1 MRDREIV
8 ERVRDA
14 TDLLALVG
22 QAVKLRKQ
30 GSAHV
35 GLCPFHAE
43 RSPSFQVVPNR
54 GFYHCFGCGKHG
66 DAFAWLMEREGMSFP
81 EALEQLARAAGIDLP
96 QHRERPTAEVDLET
110 RMRTALEA
118 AQAFYERQLERH
130 EGARAYLRQR
140 GYEGPFL
147 AEAGFG
153 MAPDAWDA
161 LVNHLRGLNFSGEL
175 LEQAGLASR
184 SERGTQ
190 IDFLRNRLTIPIHDA
205 RGRVVAFGGRI
216 MGGGSSGERV
226 RPPESQV
233 TSASEA
239 SGSAQGARYG
249 GGQPKYLNTRDTPLF
264 HKGGTLFGFHRA
276 KGAMKDGALVVE
288 GYFDVLQ
295 LHQHGIHQ
303 AVAPLGT
310 ALTDEH
316 LKALGRFTRR
326 VILCFDGDAA
336 GRRAMEKSL
345 RMALPLGF
353 EVRLLELPQ
362 GEDPDTWCLKLGG
375 EAFRDLLRACP
386 DWIQFIRNRFQSGK
400 DLTKSSVR
408 MDIFNEL
415 LNFLPYL
422 PKNESSINEAISVG
436 HSLLIPASEVIKSI
450 ENKRKGTHTNQT
462 ISTNMNSTFDE
473 IDLDIKRLIL
483 LCVEGSLDRVIS
495 LPTGW
500 WESLEG
506 APLLQA
512 LLDAEGDTTRLP
524 EGAVAALRHLEAQA
538 SRQDEAG
545 RDAETLF
552 VRLEGRYVDREIQAN
567 NRLLQDPSTVVDP
580 ALMNRVMARQNELL
594 GRQKELSR
602 RRRGPR

>member
-1 MRDREIV
+1 MLWEALPASSAISTILRERGPFFSGNPSSMRDREIV

-22 QAVKLRKQ
+22 SAVKLRKQ

-43 RSPSFQVVPNR
+43 RSPSFQVVAHR

-66 DAFAWLMEREGMSFP
+66 DAFAWLMEREGLTFP

-96 QHRERPTAEVDLET
+96 KQRERPSAEVDLET
-110 RMRTALEA
+110 RMRAALDA
-118 AQAFYERQLERH
+118 AQAFFEAQLARH
-130 EGARAYLRQR
+130 EAARSYLRDR

-153 MAPDAWDA
+153 VAPDAWDA
-161 LVNHLRGLNFSGEL
+161 LVAHLRNLTFSGEL

-216 MGGGSSGERV
+216 MGE
-226 RPPESQV
+226 
-233 TSASEA
+233 
-239 SGSAQGARYG
+239 
-249 GGQPKYLNTRDTPLF
+249 GQPKYLNTRDTPLF

-295 LHQHGIHQ
+295 LHQQGIHQ

-310 ALTDEH
+310 ALTEEH
-316 LKALGRFTRR
+316 LKLLGRFTRR

-345 RMALPLGF
+345 RLALPLGF

-375 EAFRDLLRACP
+375 EAFRDLLRAAP
-386 DWIQFIRNRFQSGK
+386 DWTAFMIDRAMEGK
-400 DLTKSSVR
+400 DLRRITDR
-408 MDIFNEL
+408 MAAFKDL
-415 LNFLPYL
+415 LDFLPYL
-422 PKNESSINEAISVG
+422 PRTTESRDLFASLAHQLQVPLQELDRAVKNRHVPAPSTTEPGLEPRA
-436 HSLLIPASEVIKSI
+436 LPELDDLI
-450 ENKRKGTHTNQT
+450 RG
-462 ISTNMNSTFDE
+462 
-473 IDLDIKRLIL
+473 LIL
-483 LCVEGSLDRVIS
+483 LATSGQAALVQGV
-495 LPTGW
+495 PPAW
-500 WESLEG
+500 WEGLTG

-512 LLDAEGDTTRLP
+512 LLDADGDPTLLP
-524 EGAVAALRHLEAQA
+524 EGALAAVRHLEAQV
-538 SRQDEAG
+538 SRQHEAG
-545 RDAETLF
+545 RDGEALLA
-552 VRLEGRYVDREIQAN
+552 RLELNYLDREIQAN
-567 NRLLQDPSTVVDP
+567 NRLLQDPRTLVDA
-580 ALMNRVMARQNELL
+580 ALTRQVEVRQNDLIL
-594 GRQKELSR
+594 RQKRLSQR
-602 RRRGPR
+602 RRVQR

>member
-43 RSPSFQVVPNR
+43 RSPSFQVIPGRN
-54 GFYHCFGCGKHG
+54 FYHCFGCGKHG
-66 DAFAWLMEREGMSFP
+66 DAFAWLMEREGMTFP

-96 QHRERPTAEVDLET
+96 ERRERPTAEVDLET
-110 RMRTALEA
+110 RMRSALEA
-118 AQAFYERQLERH
+118 AQVYFEAQLTRH
-130 EGARAYLRQR
+130 EGARNYLKDR
-140 GYEGPFL
+140 GYEGAFV

-153 MAPDAWDA
+153 MAPDGWEG
-161 LVNHLRGLNFSGEL
+161 LVSHLRGLNFSGEL

-205 RGRVVAFGGRI
+205 RSRVVAFGGRV
-216 MGGGSSGERV
+216 MGE
-226 RPPESQV
+226 
-233 TSASEA
+233 
-239 SGSAQGARYG
+239 
-249 GGQPKYLNTRDTPLF
+249 GQPKYLNTRDTPLF

-276 KGAMKDGALVVE
+276 KGAMQEGALVVE

-295 LHQHGIHQ
+295 LHQHGIQQ

-310 ALTDEH
+310 ALTEEH
-316 LKALGRFTRR
+316 LKQLGRFTRR
-326 VILCFDGDAA
+326 LILCFDGDAA

-375 EAFRDLLRACP
+375 EAFQELLRTVP
-386 DWIQFIRNRFQSGK
+386 DWTAFMVDRAMEGK
-400 DLTKSSVR
+400 DLRRITDR
-408 MDIFNEL
+408 MGAFKDL
-415 LNFLPYL
+415 LDFLPYL
-422 PKNESSINEAISVG
+422 PRTTESRDLFA
-436 HSLLIPASEVIKSI
+436 SLAHQLQVPLQE
-450 ENKRKGTHTNQT
+450 
-462 ISTNMNSTFDE
+462 
-473 IDLDIKRLIL
+473 
-483 LCVEGSLDRVIS
+483 LDRAVRGRQVPS
-495 LPTGW
+495 RDPEESGPNAAVLPELDELIRGLLLLSTAGHWRRVQETPPAW
-500 WESLEG
+500 WENLTG

-512 LLDAEGDTTRLP
+512 LLDAEGDITLLP
-524 EGAVAALRHLEAQA
+524 EGAVAAIRHLEAQA
-538 SRQDEAG
+538 SHKDEAG
-545 RDAETLF
+545 RDIETLLLK
-552 VRLEGRYVDREIQAN
+552 VETNYLDREIQAN
-567 NRLLQDPSTVVDP
+567 NRLLQDPKTLVDA
-580 ALMNRVMARQNELL
+580 ALTKQVEIRQNELI
-594 GRQKELSR
+594 GRLRSLSQR
-602 RRRGPR
+602 RRAPR

>member
-22 QAVKLRKQ
+22 SAVKLRKQ

-43 RSPSFQVVPNR
+43 RSPSFQVVANR

-66 DAFAWLMEREGMSFP
+66 DAFAWLMEREGMTFP

-96 QHRERPTAEVDLET
+96 QRRERPSAEVDLET
-110 RMRTALEA
+110 RMRAALEA
-118 AQAFYERQLERH
+118 AQAFFETQLTRH
-130 EGARAYLRQR
+130 EGARTYLRDR
-140 GYEGPFL
+140 GYEGAFL

-153 MAPDAWDA
+153 MAPDAWDS

-216 MGGGSSGERV
+216 MGE
-226 RPPESQV
+226 
-233 TSASEA
+233 
-239 SGSAQGARYG
+239 
-249 GGQPKYLNTRDTPLF
+249 GQPKYLNTRDTPLF

-310 ALTDEH
+310 ALTEEH

-326 VILCFDGDAA
+326 VILCFDGDSA

-345 RMALPLGF
+345 RLALPLGF

-375 EAFRDLLRACP
+375 DAFRELLRAAP
-386 DWIQFIRNRFQSGK
+386 DWTAFMVDRAMEGK
-400 DLTKSSVR
+400 DLRRITDR
-408 MDIFNEL
+408 MGAFKDL
-415 LNFLPYL
+415 LDFLPYL
-422 PKNESSINEAISVG
+422 PRTTESRDLFA
-436 HSLLIPASEVIKSI
+436 SLAHQLQVPLQE
-450 ENKRKGTHTNQT
+450 
-462 ISTNMNSTFDE
+462 
-473 IDLDIKRLIL
+473 
-483 LCVEGSLDRVIS
+483 LDRAVKGRAVS
-495 LPTGW
+495 TRPQEAEAPVSPGLPELDDLIRPLLLLSTAGHWRRVQEVPPAW
-500 WESLEG
+500 WESLQG

-512 LLDAEGDTTRLP
+512 LLDAEGEVSLLP
-524 EGAVAALRHLEAQA
+524 EGVVAALRHLEALA

-545 RDAETLF
+545 RDADALF
-552 VRLEGRYVDREIQAN
+552 ARLEGRYLDRELQAN
-567 NRLLQDPSTVVDP
+567 NRLLQDPATMVDA
-580 ALMNRVMARQNELL
+580 ALMNRVMARQNDLL
-594 GRQKELSR
+594 VRQKELSR

>member
-22 QAVKLRKQ
+22 SAVKLRKQ

-43 RSPSFQVVPNR
+43 RSPSFQVVANK

-66 DAFAWLMEREGMSFP
+66 DAFAWLMEREGLTFP
-81 EALEQLARAAGIDLP
+81 EALEQLARTAGIDLP
-96 QHRERPTAEVDLET
+96 ERRERPTAEVDLET

-118 AQAFYERQLERH
+118 AQAFFESKLARH
-130 EGARAYLRQR
+130 DGARTYLRER

-153 MAPDAWDA
+153 LAPDAWDG
-161 LVNHLRGLNFSGEL
+161 LVNHLRGLNFSSEL
-175 LEQAGLASR
+175 LEQAGLVSR
-184 SERGTQ
+184 SDRGTL

-205 RGRVVAFGGRI
+205 RGRIVAFGGRI
-216 MGGGSSGERV
+216 LGGPVPTSETSGG
-226 RPPESQV
+226 
-233 TSASEA
+233 T
-239 SGSAQGARYG
+239 QGARSG

-310 ALTDEH
+310 ALTEEH
-316 LKALGRFTRR
+316 LKHLGRYTRR

-375 EAFRDLLRACP
+375 DAFRDLLRVAP
-386 DWIQFIRNRFQSGK
+386 DWTGFMVDRALEGK
-400 DLTKSSVR
+400 DLRRITDR
-408 MDIFNEL
+408 MGAFKDL
-415 LNFLPYL
+415 LDFLPYL
-422 PKNESSINEAISVG
+422 PRTTESRDLFASLAHQLQVPLQELDRAVRGRQTPTPEADEAGLPVLPFPDLDELSR
-436 HSLLIPASEVIKSI
+436 SLL
-450 ENKRKGTHTNQT
+450 
-462 ISTNMNSTFDE
+462 
-473 IDLDIKRLIL
+473 L
-483 LCVEGSLDRVIS
+483 LCTSGQWQRVQGI
-495 LPTGW
+495 PTTW
-500 WESLEG
+500 WENLDG
-506 APLLQA
+506 APLIQA
-512 LLDAEGDTTRLP
+512 VLDAEGDETQIPDRVL
-524 EGAVAALRHLEAQA
+524 AVVRDLQARSVRKNEPGQAVEAFF
-538 SRQDEAG
+538 
-545 RDAETLF
+545 L
-552 VRLEGRYVDREIQAN
+552 RLELQYVDREIESN
-567 NRLLQDPSTVVDP
+567 NRLLQTPQTVVDSQLSNQITLRLEE
-580 ALMNRVMARQNELL
+580 LM
-594 GRQKELSR
+594 R
-602 RRRGPR
+602 RRTSLRSQRRVIR

>member
-8 ERVRDA
+8 DRVRDA

-22 QAVKLRKQ
+22 SAVKLRKQ

-81 EALEQLARAAGIDLP
+81 EALDQLARAAGIDLP
-96 QHRERPTAEVDLET
+96 QRRERPSAEVDLET
-110 RMRTALEA
+110 RMRSALDA
-118 AQAFYERQLERH
+118 AQAFFEAQL
-130 EGARAYLRQR
+130 ARNDAAKVYLRDR

-153 MAPDAWDA
+153 VAPDAWEA

-175 LEQAGLASR
+175 LEQTGLASR

-205 RGRVVAFGGRI
+205 RGRVVAFGGRV
-216 MGGGSSGERV
+216 MGE
-226 RPPESQV
+226 
-233 TSASEA
+233 
-239 SGSAQGARYG
+239 
-249 GGQPKYLNTRDTPLF
+249 GQPKYLNTRDTPLF

-303 AVAPLGT
+303 VVAPLGT
-310 ALTDEH
+310 ALTEEH

-345 RMALPLGF
+345 RLALPLGF

-375 EAFRDLLRACP
+375 EAFRDLLRAAP
-386 DWIQFIRNRFQSGK
+386 DWTAFMVDRAMEGK
-400 DLTKSSVR
+400 DLRRITDR
-408 MDIFNEL
+408 MGAFKDL
-415 LNFLPYL
+415 LDFLPYL
-422 PKNESSINEAISVG
+422 PRTTESRDLFSSLAHQLQVPIQELDRAVRGRQVPVQPTDETSPVASVLPNLDELIR
-436 HSLLIPASEVIKSI
+436 SLLLLGTAGQWRRIQEIPPA
-450 ENKRKGTHTNQT
+450 
-462 ISTNMNSTFDE
+462 
-473 IDLDIKRLIL
+473 
-483 LCVEGSLDRVIS
+483 
-495 LPTGW
+495 W
-500 WESLEG
+500 WESLDG

-512 LLDAEGDTTRLP
+512 LLDAEGEVALLP
-524 EGAVAALRHLEAQA
+524 EGAMAALRHLEARA

-545 RDAETLF
+545 RDAEALLA
-552 VRLEGRYVDREIQAN
+552 RLETRYVDRELQAN
-567 NRLLQDPSTVVDP
+567 NRLLQDPATVVDQ
-580 ALMNRVMARQNELL
+580 ALMNRVMARQNDLL
-594 GRQKELSR
+594 ARQKELSR

>member
-8 ERVRDA
+8 DRVRDA

-22 QAVKLRKQ
+22 SAVKLRKQ

-66 DAFAWLMEREGMSFP
+66 DAFAWLMEREGVSFP

-96 QHRERPTAEVDLET
+96 QRRERPSAEVDLET
-110 RMRTALEA
+110 RMRTALDA
-118 AQAFYERQLERH
+118 AQAFFEAQLLRH
-130 EGARAYLRQR
+130 EGARTYLRDR
-140 GYEGPFL
+140 GYQGAFV

-153 MAPDAWDA
+153 MAPDTWDA

-175 LEQAGLASR
+175 LEQTGLASR

-205 RGRVVAFGGRI
+205 RGRIVAFGGRV
-216 MGGGSSGERV
+216 MGE
-226 RPPESQV
+226 
-233 TSASEA
+233 
-239 SGSAQGARYG
+239 
-249 GGQPKYLNTRDTPLF
+249 GQPKYLNTRDTPLF

-276 KGAMKDGALVVE
+276 KGAMKEGALVVE

-295 LHQHGIHQ
+295 LHQHGLHQ

-310 ALTDEH
+310 ALTEEH

-375 EAFRDLLRACP
+375 EAFKELLRTVP
-386 DWIQFIRNRFQSGK
+386 DWTAFMIDRAMEGK
-400 DLTKSSVR
+400 DLRRITDR
-408 MDIFNEL
+408 MGAFKDL
-415 LNFLPYL
+415 LDFLPYL
-422 PKNESSINEAISVG
+422 PRTTESRDLFSSLAHQLQVPIQELDRAVKGRQAPIRQADEPAAAPSLAPELDDLIR
-436 HSLLIPASEVIKSI
+436 SLLLLSTAGQWRRVQEVPPA
-450 ENKRKGTHTNQT
+450 
-462 ISTNMNSTFDE
+462 
-473 IDLDIKRLIL
+473 
-483 LCVEGSLDRVIS
+483 
-495 LPTGW
+495 W
-500 WESLEG
+500 WESLDG

-512 LLDAEGDTTRLP
+512 LLDSEGDLTLLP
-524 EGAVAALRHLEAQA
+524 EGAMAALRHLEAQA

-545 RDAETLF
+545 RDADSLF
-552 VRLEGRYVDREIQAN
+552 ARLEGRYVDRELQAN
-567 NRLLQDPSTVVDP
+567 NRLLQDPRTLVDSV
-580 ALMNRVMARQNELL
+580 LTNRVMARQNELL

>member
-22 QAVKLRKQ
+22 SAVKLRKQ

-43 RSPSFQVVPNR
+43 RSPSFQVVANR

-66 DAFAWLMEREGMSFP
+66 DAFAWLMEREGMTFP

-96 QHRERPTAEVDLET
+96 QRRERPSAEVDLET
-110 RMRTALEA
+110 RMRSALDA
-118 AQAFYERQLERH
+118 AQAFFEAQLTRH
-130 EGARAYLRQR
+130 EGARTYLRDR

-190 IDFLRNRLTIPIHDA
+190 VDFLRNRLTIPIHDA

-216 MGGGSSGERV
+216 MGE
-226 RPPESQV
+226 
-233 TSASEA
+233 
-239 SGSAQGARYG
+239 
-249 GGQPKYLNTRDTPLF
+249 GQPKYLNTRDTPLF

-336 GRRAMEKSL
+336 GRRAMEKGL

-375 EAFRDLLRACP
+375 EAFRELLRAAP
-386 DWIQFIRNRFQSGK
+386 DWTAFMVDRAMEGK
-400 DLTKSSVR
+400 DLRRITDR
-408 MDIFNEL
+408 MGAFKDL
-415 LNFLPYL
+415 LDFLPYL
-422 PKNESSINEAISVG
+422 PRTTESRDLFASLAHQLQVPLQELDRAVKGRSVPAQPLEADAPASPGLPELDDLIR
-436 HSLLIPASEVIKSI
+436 SLLLLSTAGQWRRVQEVPPA
-450 ENKRKGTHTNQT
+450 
-462 ISTNMNSTFDE
+462 
-473 IDLDIKRLIL
+473 
-483 LCVEGSLDRVIS
+483 
-495 LPTGW
+495 W
-500 WESLEG
+500 WESLQG

-512 LLDAEGDTTRLP
+512 LLDAEGEVSLLP
-524 EGAVAALRHLEAQA
+524 DGAVAALRHLEAQA

-545 RDAETLF
+545 RDADSLF
-552 VRLEGRYVDREIQAN
+552 ARLEGR
-567 NRLLQDPSTVVDP
+567 
-580 ALMNRVMARQNELL
+580 
-594 GRQKELSR
+594 
-602 RRRGPR
+602 

>member
-22 QAVKLRKQ
+22 SAVKLRKQ

-43 RSPSFQVVPNR
+43 RSPSFQVVANR

-96 QHRERPTAEVDLET
+96 QHRERPSAEVDLET
-110 RMRTALEA
+110 RMRSALDA
-118 AQAFYERQLERH
+118 AQAFFEAQLTRH
-130 EGARAYLRQR
+130 DAAKSYLRDR

-153 MAPDAWDA
+153 IAPDAWDA

-175 LEQAGLASR
+175 LEQTGLASR

-216 MGGGSSGERV
+216 MGE
-226 RPPESQV
+226 
-233 TSASEA
+233 
-239 SGSAQGARYG
+239 
-249 GGQPKYLNTRDTPLF
+249 GQPKYLNTRDTPLF

-276 KGAMKDGALVVE
+276 KGAMKEGALVVE

-375 EAFRDLLRACP
+375 EAFKELLRTAP
-386 DWIQFIRNRFQSGK
+386 DWTAFMVDRAMEGK
-400 DLTKSSVR
+400 DLRRITDR
-408 MDIFNEL
+408 MGAFKDL
-415 LNFLPYL
+415 LDFLPYL
-422 PKNESSINEAISVG
+422 PRTTETRDLFSSLAHQLQVPIQELDRAVRERHAPVHTTDGHGPVASISPG
-436 HSLLIPASEVIKSI
+436 LDDLIRS
-450 ENKRKGTHTNQT
+450 
-462 ISTNMNSTFDE
+462 
-473 IDLDIKRLIL
+473 LIL
-483 LCVEGSLDRVIS
+483 LSTAGQVRRVQEVP
-495 LPTGW
+495 PTW
-500 WESLEG
+500 WENLDG

-512 LLDAEGDTTRLP
+512 LLDAEGDPTLLP
-524 EGAVAALRHLEAQA
+524 DGAVAAIRHVEAQA
-538 SRQDEAG
+538 SHKDEAG
-545 RDAETLF
+545 RDAESLLA
-552 VRLEGRYVDREIQAN
+552 RLEGTYLDREIQAN
-567 NRLLQDPSTVVDP
+567 NRLLQDPRTLVDA
-580 ALMNRVMARQNELL
+580 ALTKQVEIRQNELL
-594 GRQKELSR
+594 GRQKALSR
-602 RRRGPR
+602 SRRGPR

>member
-22 QAVKLRKQ
+22 SAVKLRKQ

-43 RSPSFQVVPNR
+43 RSPSFQVVANR

-66 DAFAWLMEREGMSFP
+66 DAFAWLMEREGMTFP

-96 QHRERPTAEVDLET
+96 QRRERPSAEVDLET
-110 RMRTALEA
+110 RMRSALDA
-118 AQAFYERQLERH
+118 AQAFFEAQLTRH
-130 EGARAYLRQR
+130 EGARTYLRDR

-190 IDFLRNRLTIPIHDA
+190 VDFLRNRLTTPIHDA

-216 MGGGSSGERV
+216 MGE
-226 RPPESQV
+226 
-233 TSASEA
+233 
-239 SGSAQGARYG
+239 
-249 GGQPKYLNTRDTPLF
+249 GQPKYLNTRDTPLF

-336 GRRAMEKSL
+336 GRRAMEKGL

-375 EAFRDLLRACP
+375 EAFRELLRAAP
-386 DWIQFIRNRFQSGK
+386 DWTAFMVDRAMEGK
-400 DLTKSSVR
+400 DLRRITDR
-408 MDIFNEL
+408 MGAFKDL
-415 LNFLPYL
+415 LDFLPYL
-422 PKNESSINEAISVG
+422 PRTTESRDLFASLAHQLQVPLQELDRAVKGRAVPTQPQEADAPASPGLPELDDLIR
-436 HSLLIPASEVIKSI
+436 SLLLLSTAGQWRRVQEVPPA
-450 ENKRKGTHTNQT
+450 
-462 ISTNMNSTFDE
+462 
-473 IDLDIKRLIL
+473 
-483 LCVEGSLDRVIS
+483 
-495 LPTGW
+495 W
-500 WESLEG
+500 WESLQG

-512 LLDAEGDTTRLP
+512 LLDAEGEVSLLP
-524 EGAVAALRHLEAQA
+524 DGAVAALRHLEAQA

-545 RDAETLF
+545 RDADSLF
-552 VRLEGRYVDREIQAN
+552 ARLEGRYVDRELQAN
-567 NRLLQDPSTVVDP
+567 NRLLQDPATMVDA
-580 ALMNRVMARQNELL
+580 ALMHRVMARQNDLL
-594 GRQKELSR
+594 ARQKELSR
-602 RRRGPR
+602 RRRGVR

>member
-8 ERVRDA
+8 DRVRDA

-22 QAVKLRKQ
+22 SAVKLRKQ

-96 QHRERPTAEVDLET
+96 QRRERPSAEVDLET
-110 RMRTALEA
+110 RMRSALDA
-118 AQAFYERQLERH
+118 AQAFFEAQL
-130 EGARAYLRQR
+130 ARNEAARTYLQNR

-153 MAPDAWDA
+153 VAPDAWDS

-175 LEQAGLASR
+175 LEQTGLASR

-216 MGGGSSGERV
+216 MGE
-226 RPPESQV
+226 
-233 TSASEA
+233 
-239 SGSAQGARYG
+239 
-249 GGQPKYLNTRDTPLF
+249 GQPKYLNTRDTPLF

-310 ALTDEH
+310 ALTEEH

-326 VILCFDGDAA
+326 VLLCFDGDAA

-375 EAFRDLLRACP
+375 EAFRELLRAAP
-386 DWIQFIRNRFQSGK
+386 DWTAFMVDRAMEGK
-400 DLTKSSVR
+400 DLRRITDR
-408 MDIFNEL
+408 MGAFKDL
-415 LNFLPYL
+415 LDFLPYL
-422 PKNESSINEAISVG
+422 PRTTESRDLFSSLAHQLQVPIQELDRAVRGRQAPTQASEEASPVASIPPVLDELIR
-436 HSLLIPASEVIKSI
+436 SLLLLSTAGHWRRVQEIPPA
-450 ENKRKGTHTNQT
+450 
-462 ISTNMNSTFDE
+462 
-473 IDLDIKRLIL
+473 
-483 LCVEGSLDRVIS
+483 
-495 LPTGW
+495 W
-500 WESLEG
+500 WESLDG

-512 LLDAEGDTTRLP
+512 LLDAEGDGALLP
-524 EGAVAALRHLEAQA
+524 EGAMAALRHLEARA

-545 RDAETLF
+545 RDAESLF
-552 VRLEGRYVDREIQAN
+552 VKLEARYVDREIQAN

-580 ALMNRVMARQNELL
+580 ALMNRVMARQNDLL

>member
-14 TDLLALVG
+14 TDLLVLVG

-43 RSPSFQVVPNR
+43 RSPSFQVIPGRN
-54 GFYHCFGCGKHG
+54 FYHCFGCGKHG
-66 DAFAWLMEREGMSFP
+66 DAFTWLMEREGMTFP

-96 QHRERPTAEVDLET
+96 ERRERPSAEVDLET
-110 RMRTALEA
+110 RMRTALDA
-118 AQAFYERQLERH
+118 AQSFFEAQLARH
-130 EGARAYLRQR
+130 EGARSYLRDR
-140 GYEGPFL
+140 GYAGAFL
-147 AEAGFG
+147 SEAGFG

-161 LVNHLRGLNFSGEL
+161 LVNHLRGLAFSGEL

-216 MGGGSSGERV
+216 MGE
-226 RPPESQV
+226 
-233 TSASEA
+233 
-239 SGSAQGARYG
+239 
-249 GGQPKYLNTRDTPLF
+249 GQPKYLNTRDTPLF

-295 LHQHGIHQ
+295 LHQQGIYQ

-310 ALTDEH
+310 ALTEEH
-316 LKALGRFTRR
+316 LKQLGRFTRR
-326 VILCFDGDAA
+326 IILCFDGDAA

-375 EAFRDLLRACP
+375 DAFRDLLRTVP
-386 DWIQFIRNRFQSGK
+386 DWTAFMVDRSMEGK
-400 DLTKSSVR
+400 DLRRITDR
-408 MDIFNEL
+408 MGAFKDL
-415 LNFLPYL
+415 LDFLPYL
-422 PKNESSINEAISVG
+422 PRTTESRDLFA
-436 HSLLIPASEVIKSI
+436 SLAHQLQVPLQELDRAVRSRQAPIHTQEEPGPAAPIMPELDDLIRS
-450 ENKRKGTHTNQT
+450 
-462 ISTNMNSTFDE
+462 
-473 IDLDIKRLIL
+473 LIL
-483 LCVEGSLDRVIS
+483 LSTAGHWRRVQEV
-495 LPTGW
+495 PPAW
-500 WESLEG
+500 WEGLPG

-512 LLDAEGDTTRLP
+512 LLDTEGDTTLLP
-524 EGAVAALRHLEAQA
+524 EGATAAVRHLEAQA

-545 RDAETLF
+545 RDPEALL
-552 VRLEGRYVDREIQAN
+552 VKLEARYVDRELQAN
-567 NRLLQDPSTVVDP
+567 NRLLQDPRTLVD
-580 ALMNRVMARQNELL
+580 ANLTERVMARQNELL
-594 GRQKELSR
+594 ARQKELSR

>member
-1 MRDREIV
+1 MKDREIV

-43 RSPSFQVVPNR
+43 RSPSFQVVANR

-66 DAFAWLMEREGMSFP
+66 DAFAWLMEREGMTFP

-96 QHRERPTAEVDLET
+96 QHRERPAAEVDLET
-110 RMRTALEA
+110 RMRSALDA
-118 AQAFYERQLERH
+118 AQAFYERQLERQ
-130 EGARAYLRQR
+130 EGARDYLRQR
-140 GYEGPFL
+140 GYEGPFV

-153 MAPDAWDA
+153 VAPDGWDP
-161 LVNHLRGLNFSGEL
+161 LVTHLRGLNFSGEL

-190 IDFLRNRLTIPIHDA
+190 IDFLRNRITIPIHDA

-216 MGGGSSGERV
+216 MG
-226 RPPESQV
+226 Q
-233 TSASEA
+233 
-239 SGSAQGARYG
+239 
-249 GGQPKYLNTRDTPLF
+249 GQPKYLNTRDTPLF

-316 LKALGRFTRR
+316 LKLLGRFTRR
-326 VILCFDGDAA
+326 VTLCFDGDAA

-375 EAFRDLLRACP
+375 DAFRDLLRAAP
-386 DWIQFIRNRFQSGK
+386 DWTAFMVDRAMEGK
-400 DLTKSSVR
+400 DLRRITDR
-408 MDIFNEL
+408 MGAFKDL
-415 LNFLPYL
+415 LDFLPYL
-422 PKNESSINEAISVG
+422 PRTTESRDLFASLAHQLQVPLQELDRAVRSRRAPVPDSDEAAPSQSSAPEVDDLIR
-436 HSLLIPASEVIKSI
+436 SLLLLITAGHWQRVQEAPPA
-450 ENKRKGTHTNQT
+450 
-462 ISTNMNSTFDE
+462 
-473 IDLDIKRLIL
+473 
-483 LCVEGSLDRVIS
+483 
-495 LPTGW
+495 W
-500 WESLEG
+500 WESLPG

-512 LLDAEGDTTRLP
+512 LLDAEGDPTQLP
-524 EGAVAALRHLEAQA
+524 GGALAAIRHLEAQA
-538 SRQDEAG
+538 SHKDEAG
-545 RDAETLF
+545 RDVDSLF
-552 VRLEGRYVDREIQAN
+552 ARLQGRYLDREIQAN
-567 NRLLQDPSTVVDP
+567 NRLLQDPRTLVD
-580 ALMNRVMARQNELL
+580 ATLTKQVEIRQNELL
-594 GRQKELSR
+594 QRQKKLSQQR
-602 RRRGPR
+602 REAR

>member
-30 GSAHV
+30 GSAFV

-66 DAFAWLMEREGMSFP
+66 DAFAWLMEREGMTFP

-96 QHRERPTAEVDLET
+96 QRRERPAAEVDLET
-110 RMRTALEA
+110 RLRAALEA

-140 GYEGPFL
+140 GYEGPFV

-153 MAPDAWDA
+153 MAPDGWDP
-161 LVNHLRGLNFSGEL
+161 LVTHLRGLNFSGEL

-205 RGRVVAFGGRI
+205 RGRLVAFGGRV
-216 MGGGSSGERV
+216 MGE
-226 RPPESQV
+226 
-233 TSASEA
+233 
-239 SGSAQGARYG
+239 
-249 GGQPKYLNTRDTPLF
+249 GQPKYLNTRDTVLF
-264 HKGGTLFGFHRA
+264 HKGETLFGFHRA
-276 KGAMKDGALVVE
+276 KGAMKEGALVVE

-310 ALTDEH
+310 ALTEDH

-345 RMALPLGF
+345 RLALPLGF

-375 EAFRDLLRACP
+375 EAFQDLLRTAP
-386 DWIQFIRNRFQSGK
+386 DWTAFMIDRAMEGK
-400 DLTKSSVR
+400 DLRRISDR
-408 MDIFNEL
+408 MGAFKDL
-415 LNFLPYL
+415 LDFLPYL
-422 PKNESSINEAISVG
+422 PRTTESRDLFASLAHQLQVPLQELDRAVRGRQGPAAETELAPTGVAPLPVMDDLIR
-436 HSLLIPASEVIKSI
+436 SLLLL
-450 ENKRKGTHTNQT
+450 
-462 ISTNMNSTFDE
+462 STAGHW
-473 IDLDIKRLIL
+473 R
-483 LCVEGSLDRVIS
+483 RVQE
-495 LPTGW
+495 LPLAW
-500 WESLEG
+500 WEGLDG

-512 LLDAEGDTTRLP
+512 LLDVDGDPARLP
-524 EGAVAALRHLEAQA
+524 EGALAAVRHLEA
-538 SRQDEAG
+538 
-545 RDAETLF
+545 
-552 VRLEGRYVDREIQAN
+552 
-567 NRLLQDPSTVVDP
+567 
-580 ALMNRVMARQNELL
+580 
-594 GRQKELSR
+594 
-602 RRRGPR
+602 

>member
-22 QAVKLRKQ
+22 QAVRLRKQ
-30 GSAHV
+30 GSAFV

-66 DAFAWLMEREGMSFP
+66 DAFAWLMEREGMTFP

-96 QHRERPTAEVDLET
+96 QRRERPAAEVDLET
-110 RMRTALEA
+110 RLRAALEA

-130 EGARAYLRQR
+130 EAARAYLRQR
-140 GYEGPFL
+140 GYEGPFV

-153 MAPDAWDA
+153 MAPDGWDP
-161 LVNHLRGLNFSGEL
+161 LVTHLRGLNFSGEL

-205 RGRVVAFGGRI
+205 RGRLVAFGGRV
-216 MGGGSSGERV
+216 MGE
-226 RPPESQV
+226 
-233 TSASEA
+233 
-239 SGSAQGARYG
+239 
-249 GGQPKYLNTRDTPLF
+249 GQPKYLNTRDTVLF
-264 HKGGTLFGFHRA
+264 HKGETLFGFHRA
-276 KGAMKDGALVVE
+276 KGAMKEGALVVE

-310 ALTDEH
+310 ALTEEH
-316 LKALGRFTRR
+316 LKALGRFSRR

-345 RMALPLGF
+345 RLALPLGF

-375 EAFRDLLRACP
+375 EAFQDLLRTAP
-386 DWIQFIRNRFQSGK
+386 DWTAFMIDRAMEGK
-400 DLTKSSVR
+400 DLRRISDR
-408 MDIFNEL
+408 MGAFKDL
-415 LNFLPYL
+415 LDFLPYL
-422 PKNESSINEAISVG
+422 PRTTESRDLFASLAHQLQVPLQELDRAVRGRQAPAGEAEQASPGASPVPVMDDLIR
-436 HSLLIPASEVIKSI
+436 SLLLLSTAGHCHRVQELPPA
-450 ENKRKGTHTNQT
+450 
-462 ISTNMNSTFDE
+462 
-473 IDLDIKRLIL
+473 
-483 LCVEGSLDRVIS
+483 
-495 LPTGW
+495 W
-500 WESLEG
+500 WEGLDG

-512 LLDAEGDTTRLP
+512 LLDVDGDPARLP
-524 EGAVAALRHLEAQA
+524 EGALAAIRRLEALA

-545 RDAETLF
+545 RDAEAL
-552 VRLEGRYVDREIQAN
+552 VVKLEARYVDRELQAN
-567 NRLLQDPSTVVDP
+567 NRLLQDPRTLVDA
-580 ALMNRVMARQNELL
+580 ALTDRIMTRQNELL
-594 GRQKELSR
+594 ARQKDLSR
-602 RRRGPR
+602 RRRGAVGGQT

>member
-43 RSPSFQVVPNR
+43 RSPSFQVVANR

-66 DAFAWLMEREGMSFP
+66 DAFAWLMEREGMTFP

-96 QHRERPTAEVDLET
+96 QHRERPAAEVDLET
-110 RMRTALEA
+110 RMRSALEA

-130 EGARAYLRQR
+130 EEARAYLRRR
-140 GYEGPFL
+140 GYEGAFVV
-147 AEAGFG
+147 EAGFG
-153 MAPDAWDA
+153 VAPDGWDP
-161 LVNHLRGLNFSGEL
+161 LVTHLRGLNFSGEL

-190 IDFLRNRLTIPIHDA
+190 IDFLRDRLTIPIHDA
-205 RGRVVAFGGRI
+205 RGRLVAFGGRI
-216 MGGGSSGERV
+216 MGGGS
-226 RPPESQV
+226 

-239 SGSAQGARYG
+239 SGSAHGARIG
-249 GGQPKYLNTRDTPLF
+249 GGQPKYLNTRDTALF
-264 HKGGTLFGFHRA
+264 HKGETLFGFHRA

-303 AVAPLGT
+303 VVAPLGT
-310 ALTDEH
+310 ALTEEH
-316 LKALGRFTRR
+316 LKQLGRFTRR

-375 EAFRDLLRACP
+375 EAFRDLLRAAP
-386 DWIQFIRNRFQSGK
+386 DWTAFMIDRAMEGK
-400 DLTKSSVR
+400 DLRRISDR
-408 MDIFNEL
+408 MGAFKDL
-415 LNFLPYL
+415 LDFLPYL
-422 PKNESSINEAISVG
+422 PRTTESRDLFASLAHQLQVPLQELDRAVKGRQAPTHAEAPP
-436 HSLLIPASEVIKSI
+436 PASELPEV
-450 ENKRKGTHTNQT
+450 
-462 ISTNMNSTFDE
+462 D
-473 IDLDIKRLIL
+473 DLIRSLIL
-483 LCVEGSLDRVIS
+483 FSTAGHWRRVQEI
-495 LPTGW
+495 PPAW
-500 WESLEG
+500 WESLPG
-506 APLLQA
+506 AALLQA
-512 LLDAEGDTTRLP
+512 LLDAEDDPALLP
-524 EGAVAALRHLEAQA
+524 EGAMAAVRHLEAQA
-538 SRQDEAG
+538 SRQEDAG
-545 RDAETLF
+545 RDAEALL
-552 VRLEGRYVDREIQAN
+552 VKVEARYVDREIQAN
-567 NRLLQDPSTVVDP
+567 NRLLQDPSTQVDP
-580 ALMNRVMARQNELL
+580 SLLNRVMTRQNDLL

>member
-43 RSPSFQVVPNR
+43 RSPSFQVVANR

-66 DAFAWLMEREGMSFP
+66 DAFAWLMEREGMTFP

-96 QHRERPTAEVDLET
+96 QRRERPAAEVDLET
-110 RMRTALEA
+110 RLRAALEA

-130 EGARAYLRQR
+130 EAARAYLRQR
-140 GYEGPFL
+140 GYEGPFV

-153 MAPDAWDA
+153 MAPDGWDP
-161 LVNHLRGLNFSGEL
+161 LVTHLRGLNFSGEL
-175 LEQAGLASR
+175 LEQAGLANR

-205 RGRVVAFGGRI
+205 RGRLVAFGGRV
-216 MGGGSSGERV
+216 MGE
-226 RPPESQV
+226 
-233 TSASEA
+233 
-239 SGSAQGARYG
+239 
-249 GGQPKYLNTRDTPLF
+249 GQPKYLNTRDTVLF
-264 HKGGTLFGFHRA
+264 HKGETLFGFHRA

-310 ALTDEH
+310 ALTEEH

-345 RMALPLGF
+345 RLALPLGF

-375 EAFRDLLRACP
+375 EAFQDLLRTAP
-386 DWIQFIRNRFQSGK
+386 DWTAFMIDRAMEGK
-400 DLTKSSVR
+400 DLRRITDR
-408 MDIFNEL
+408 MGAFKDL
-415 LNFLPYL
+415 LDFLPYL
-422 PKNESSINEAISVG
+422 PRTTESRDLFASLAHQLQVPLQELDRAVRGRQAPAGETEQAPAGAAPLPVMDDLIR
-436 HSLLIPASEVIKSI
+436 SLLLLSTAGHWHRVQELPPA
-450 ENKRKGTHTNQT
+450 
-462 ISTNMNSTFDE
+462 
-473 IDLDIKRLIL
+473 
-483 LCVEGSLDRVIS
+483 
-495 LPTGW
+495 W
-500 WESLEG
+500 WEGLDG

-512 LLDAEGDTTRLP
+512 LLDVEGDPARLP
-524 EGAVAALRHLEAQA
+524 EGVLAAIRHLEAQA

-545 RDAETLF
+545 RDAEALF
-552 VRLEGRYVDREIQAN
+552 TRLETRYVDRELQAN
-567 NRLLQDPSTVVDP
+567 NRLLQDPRTLVDA
-580 ALMNRVMARQNELL
+580 ALTDRIMALQNELL
-594 GRQKELSR
+594 ARQKDLSR
-602 RRRGPR
+602 RRRGAVGGQA

>member
-14 TDLLALVG
+14 TDLLTLVG
-22 QAVKLRKQ
+22 SAVKLRKQ

-35 GLCPFHAE
+35 GRCPFHAE
-43 RSPSFQVVPNR
+43 RSPSFQVVPGR

-66 DAFAWLMEREGMSFP
+66 DAFSWLMEREGMTFP

-96 QHRERPTAEVDLET
+96 QHRERPSAEVDLET
-110 RMRTALEA
+110 RMRAALDA
-118 AQAFYERQLERH
+118 AQAFFETQLARH
-130 EGARAYLRQR
+130 EGAKAYLRDR
-140 GYEGPFL
+140 GYQGPFL

-161 LVNHLRGLNFSGEL
+161 LVNHLRSLNFSGEL
-175 LEQAGLASR
+175 LEQTGLASR
-184 SERGTQ
+184 SERGSQ

-205 RGRVVAFGGRI
+205 RGRVVAFGGRV
-216 MGGGSSGERV
+216 MGE
-226 RPPESQV
+226 
-233 TSASEA
+233 
-239 SGSAQGARYG
+239 
-249 GGQPKYLNTRDTPLF
+249 GQPKYLNTRDTPLF

-303 AVAPLGT
+303 AVAALGT
-310 ALTDEH
+310 ALTEEH
-316 LKALGRFTRR
+316 LKVLGRYTRR
-326 VILCFDGDAA
+326 VTLCFDGDAA

-375 EAFRDLLRACP
+375 EAFRALLRAAP
-386 DWIQFIRNRFQSGK
+386 DWTSFMVDRAMEGK
-400 DLTKSSVR
+400 DLRRITDR
-408 MDIFNEL
+408 MGAFKDL
-415 LNFLPYL
+415 LDFLPYL
-422 PKNESSINEAISVG
+422 PRTTESRDLFASLAHQLQVPLQELDRAVRGRQTPTQQPEAAAGGVPILPELDDLIR
-436 HSLLIPASEVIKSI
+436 SLLLLSTAGQWRRIQEAPPA
-450 ENKRKGTHTNQT
+450 
-462 ISTNMNSTFDE
+462 
-473 IDLDIKRLIL
+473 
-483 LCVEGSLDRVIS
+483 
-495 LPTGW
+495 W
-500 WESLEG
+500 WESLDG

-512 LLDAEGDTTRLP
+512 LLDAEGEITQLP

-538 SRQDEAG
+538 SRQEEAG
-545 RDAETLF
+545 RD
-552 VRLEGRYVDREIQAN
+552 LESLLVKLELNYLDREIQAN
-567 NRLLQDPSTVVDP
+567 NRLLQDPKTMVDAP
-580 ALMNRVMARQNELL
+580 LTRQVEIRQNDLI
-594 GRQKELSR
+594 GRKTKLSQ

>member
-22 QAVKLRKQ
+22 SAVKLRKQ

-43 RSPSFQVVPNR
+43 RSPSFQVVANR

-66 DAFAWLMEREGMSFP
+66 DAFTWLMEREGMTFP
-81 EALEQLARAAGIDLP
+81 EALEQLARAAGVDLP
-96 QHRERPTAEVDLET
+96 QRRERPSAEVDLET
-110 RMRTALEA
+110 RMRAALEA
-118 AQAFYERQLERH
+118 AQAFFETQLTRH
-130 EGARAYLRQR
+130 EGARTYLRDR

-153 MAPDAWDA
+153 MAPDVWDA

-205 RGRVVAFGGRI
+205 RGRIVAFGGRI
-216 MGGGSSGERV
+216 MGE
-226 RPPESQV
+226 
-233 TSASEA
+233 
-239 SGSAQGARYG
+239 
-249 GGQPKYLNTRDTPLF
+249 GQPKYLNTRDTPLF

-310 ALTDEH
+310 ALTEEH

-326 VILCFDGDAA
+326 VILCFDGDSA
-336 GRRAMEKSL
+336 GRRAMEKGL

-375 EAFRDLLRACP
+375 EAFRELLRAAP
-386 DWIQFIRNRFQSGK
+386 DWTAFMIDRAMEGK
-400 DLTKSSVR
+400 DLRRITDR
-408 MDIFNEL
+408 MAAFKDL
-415 LNFLPYL
+415 LDFLPYL
-422 PKNESSINEAISVG
+422 PRTTETRDLFSSLAHQLQVPIQELDRAVRGKATAAPSEDLDAPLAPGLPELDDLIR
-436 HSLLIPASEVIKSI
+436 SLLLLSASGQWRRVQEVPPA
-450 ENKRKGTHTNQT
+450 
-462 ISTNMNSTFDE
+462 
-473 IDLDIKRLIL
+473 
-483 LCVEGSLDRVIS
+483 
-495 LPTGW
+495 W
-500 WESLEG
+500 WESLQG

-512 LLDAEGDTTRLP
+512 LLDAEGEVSLLP

-545 RDAETLF
+545 RDAEALF
-552 VRLEGRYVDREIQAN
+552 ARLEGRYVDREIQAN
-567 NRLLQDPSTVVDP
+567 NRLLQDPATMVDA
-580 ALMNRVMARQNELL
+580 ALMNRIMARQNDLL
-594 GRQKELSR
+594 ARQKELSR

>member
-22 QAVKLRKQ
+22 SAVKLRKQ

-43 RSPSFQVVPNR
+43 RSPSFQVVANR

-66 DAFAWLMEREGMSFP
+66 DAFAWLMEREGMTFP

-96 QHRERPTAEVDLET
+96 QRRERPSAEVDLET
-110 RMRTALEA
+110 RMRSALDA
-118 AQAFYERQLERH
+118 AQAFFEAQLTRH
-130 EGARAYLRQR
+130 EGARTYLRDR

-190 IDFLRNRLTIPIHDA
+190 VDFLRNRLTIPIHDA

-216 MGGGSSGERV
+216 MGE
-226 RPPESQV
+226 
-233 TSASEA
+233 
-239 SGSAQGARYG
+239 
-249 GGQPKYLNTRDTPLF
+249 GQPKYLNTRDTPLF

-375 EAFRDLLRACP
+375 EAFRELLRAAP
-386 DWIQFIRNRFQSGK
+386 DWTAFMVDRAMEGK
-400 DLTKSSVR
+400 DLRRITDR
-408 MDIFNEL
+408 MGAFKDL
-415 LNFLPYL
+415 LDFLPYL
-422 PKNESSINEAISVG
+422 PRTTESRDLFASLAHQLQVPLQELDRAVKGRAVPAQPLEADAPASPGLPELDDLIR
-436 HSLLIPASEVIKSI
+436 SLLLLSTAGQWRRVQEVPPA
-450 ENKRKGTHTNQT
+450 
-462 ISTNMNSTFDE
+462 
-473 IDLDIKRLIL
+473 
-483 LCVEGSLDRVIS
+483 
-495 LPTGW
+495 W
-500 WESLEG
+500 WESLQG

-512 LLDAEGDTTRLP
+512 LLDAEGEVSLLP
-524 EGAVAALRHLEAQA
+524 DGAVAALRHLQAQA

-545 RDAETLF
+545 RDADSLF
-552 VRLEGRYVDREIQAN
+552 ARLEGRYVDRELQAN
-567 NRLLQDPSTVVDP
+567 NRLLQDPATMVDA
-580 ALMNRVMARQNELL
+580 ALMHRVMARQNDLL
-594 GRQKELSR
+594 ARQKELSR
-602 RRRGPR
+602 RRRGVR

>member
-22 QAVKLRKQ
+22 SAVKLRKQ

-96 QHRERPTAEVDLET
+96 QHRERPSAEVDLET
-110 RMRTALEA
+110 RMRSALDA
-118 AQAFYERQLERH
+118 AQAFFEAQLTRH
-130 EGARAYLRQR
+130 DAAKSYLRDR

-153 MAPDAWDA
+153 IAPDAWDA

-175 LEQAGLASR
+175 LEQTGLASR

-216 MGGGSSGERV
+216 MGE
-226 RPPESQV
+226 
-233 TSASEA
+233 
-239 SGSAQGARYG
+239 
-249 GGQPKYLNTRDTPLF
+249 GQPKYLNTRDTPLF

-276 KGAMKDGALVVE
+276 KGAMKEGALVVE

-375 EAFRDLLRACP
+375 EAFRELLRTVP
-386 DWIQFIRNRFQSGK
+386 DWTAFMVDRAMEGK
-400 DLTKSSVR
+400 DLRRITDR
-408 MDIFNEL
+408 MGAFKDL
-415 LNFLPYL
+415 LDFLPYL
-422 PKNESSINEAISVG
+422 PRTTETRDLFSSLAHQLQVPIQELDRAVRERHAPVHTTDGHGPVASISPG
-436 HSLLIPASEVIKSI
+436 LDDLIRS
-450 ENKRKGTHTNQT
+450 
-462 ISTNMNSTFDE
+462 
-473 IDLDIKRLIL
+473 LIL
-483 LCVEGSLDRVIS
+483 LSTAGQVRRVQEVP
-495 LPTGW
+495 PTW
-500 WESLEG
+500 WENLDG

-512 LLDAEGDTTRLP
+512 LLDAEGDPTLLP
-524 EGAVAALRHLEAQA
+524 DGAVAAIRHVEAQA
-538 SRQDEAG
+538 SHKDEAG
-545 RDAETLF
+545 RDAESLLA
-552 VRLEGRYVDREIQAN
+552 RLEGTYLDREIQAN
-567 NRLLQDPSTVVDP
+567 NRLLQDPRTLVDA
-580 ALMNRVMARQNELL
+580 ALTKQVEIRQNELL
-594 GRQKELSR
+594 GRQKALSR
-602 RRRGPR
+602 SRRGPR

>member
-22 QAVKLRKQ
+22 SAVKLRKQ

-43 RSPSFQVVPNR
+43 RSPSFQVVASR

-66 DAFAWLMEREGMSFP
+66 DAFAWLMEREGMTFP

-96 QHRERPTAEVDLET
+96 QRRERPSAEVDLET
-110 RMRTALEA
+110 RMRSALDA
-118 AQAFYERQLERH
+118 AQAFFEAQLARH
-130 EGARAYLRQR
+130 EGARTYLRER
-140 GYEGPFL
+140 GYEGPFV

-161 LVNHLRGLNFSGEL
+161 LVNHLRGLDFSGEL
-175 LEQAGLASR
+175 LEQTGLASR
-184 SERGTQ
+184 SERGTL

-216 MGGGSSGERV
+216 LGD
-226 RPPESQV
+226 
-233 TSASEA
+233 
-239 SGSAQGARYG
+239 
-249 GGQPKYLNTRDTPLF
+249 GQPKYLNTRDTPLF

-310 ALTDEH
+310 ALTEEH

-326 VILCFDGDAA
+326 IILCFDGDAA

-362 GEDPDTWCLKLGG
+362 DEDPDTWCLKLGG
-375 EAFRDLLRACP
+375 EAFRDLLRAAP
-386 DWIQFIRNRFQSGK
+386 DWTAFMVDRAMEGK
-400 DLTKSSVR
+400 DLRRITDR
-408 MDIFNEL
+408 MSAFKDL
-415 LNFLPYL
+415 LDFLPYL
-422 PKNESSINEAISVG
+422 PRTTESRDLFASLAYQLQIPLQEMDRAVRSRQASAQGSNEPIFG
-436 HSLLIPASEVIKSI
+436 HSAASA
-450 ENKRKGTHTNQT
+450 
-462 ISTNMNSTFDE
+462 E
-473 IDLDIKRLIL
+473 IDPLIKELVRY
-483 LCVEGSLDRVIS
+483 CHEGDWQAIQKV
-495 LPTGW
+495 PATW
-500 WESLEG
+500 WESLPG
-506 APLLQA
+506 APLLQTS
-512 LLDAEGDTTRLP
+512 LDAEGDMTMVP
-524 EGAVAALRHLEAQA
+524 ESSLAIIRKLEAENSQKY
-538 SRQDEAG
+538 DKP
-545 RDAETLF
+545 DLD
-552 VRLEGRYVDREIQAN
+552 RLLAKLEFQYLDREQQAN
-567 NRLLQDPSTVVDP
+567 NRLYLDPQTQADP
-580 ALMNRVMARQNELL
+580 AMRQRIEAHQEELRQRLAVLKPRLRAARQY
-594 GRQKELSR
+594 KD
-602 RRRGPR
+602 PK

>member
-8 ERVRDA
+8 DRVRDA

-22 QAVKLRKQ
+22 SAVKLRKQ

-43 RSPSFQVVPNR
+43 RSPSFQVVANR

-66 DAFAWLMEREGMSFP
+66 DAFAWLMEREGMTFP
-81 EALEQLARAAGIDLP
+81 EALDQLARAAGIDLP
-96 QHRERPTAEVDLET
+96 QRRERPSAEVDLET
-110 RMRTALEA
+110 RMRSALDA
-118 AQAFYERQLERH
+118 AQVFFEAQLARH
-130 EGARAYLRQR
+130 EGARSYLRDR
-140 GYEGPFL
+140 GYEGPFV

-153 MAPDAWDA
+153 MAPDAWDS

-216 MGGGSSGERV
+216 MGE
-226 RPPESQV
+226 
-233 TSASEA
+233 
-239 SGSAQGARYG
+239 
-249 GGQPKYLNTRDTPLF
+249 GQPKYLNTRDTPLF

-295 LHQHGIHQ
+295 LHQFGIHQ

-326 VILCFDGDAA
+326 VILCFDGDSA

-375 EAFRDLLRACP
+375 EAFRELLRAAP
-386 DWIQFIRNRFQSGK
+386 DWTAFMVDRAMEGK
-400 DLTKSSVR
+400 DLRRISDR
-408 MDIFNEL
+408 MGAFKDL
-415 LNFLPYL
+415 LDFLPYL
-422 PKNESSINEAISVG
+422 PRTTESRDLFSSLAHQLQVPIQELDRAVKGRQVPAPSVDEPTALAPAPPQLDELIR
-436 HSLLIPASEVIKSI
+436 SLLLLSTAGHWRRVQEIPPA
-450 ENKRKGTHTNQT
+450 
-462 ISTNMNSTFDE
+462 
-473 IDLDIKRLIL
+473 
-483 LCVEGSLDRVIS
+483 
-495 LPTGW
+495 W
-500 WESLEG
+500 WESLDG

-512 LLDAEGDTTRLP
+512 LLDVEGDAALMP
-524 EGAVAALRHLEAQA
+524 EGAVAALRHLEALA

-545 RDAETLF
+545 RDAEALF
-552 VRLEGRYVDREIQAN
+552 VKLEARYVDREIQAN
-567 NRLLQDPSTVVDP
+567 NRLLQDPSTMVDP
-580 ALMNRVMARQNELL
+580 ALMTLVMTRQNDLL
-594 GRQKELSR
+594 ARQKELSK